1 MTTLKLHRPLMEH
14 AAPAVAPQDDL
25 APLRFERRGV
35 DRWHTQTAATAF
47 CLSGERFGQMHDLT
61 VTDYSTDGLGASCE
75 TVIQPGEHVSIGFQ
89 APGRIAKRGTVL
101 RCIPCGHGY
110 RVAIQFEARLAA

>member
-1 MTTLKLHRPLMEH
+1 MTTLKLHCPLMEH
-14 AAPAVAPQDDL
+14 TAPAVAPNDEL

-35 DRWHTQTAATAF
+35 DRWPTQSAATAF
-47 CLSGERFGQMHDLT
+47 CLSGECFGQMHDLS
-61 VTDYSTDGLGASCE
+61 VTDYSSDGLGASSE
-75 TVIQPGEHVSIGFQ
+75 TVIQPGEQVSIGFQ

-101 RCIPCGHGY
+101 RCLPCGNGY